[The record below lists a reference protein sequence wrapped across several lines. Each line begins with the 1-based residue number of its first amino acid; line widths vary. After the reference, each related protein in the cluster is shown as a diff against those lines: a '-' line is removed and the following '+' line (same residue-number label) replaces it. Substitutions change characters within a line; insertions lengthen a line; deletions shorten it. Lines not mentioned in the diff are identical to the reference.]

1 MGGAGMSLFR
11 RRLAIA
17 CQLFFD
23 YKELD
28 YIESAGNT
36 YIDTG
41 VPADARLKFRIQF
54 SNWEYANG
62 SGIFGSSF
70 WNTSLIYYHGTLRYC
85 LPTKAYSYSCGD
97 NVSLS
102 GTLTCTENGCT
113 GDFEMTEV
121 RDANAGSLNITLFR
135 GGIGI
140 AKARVHSF
148 KIWDSSGTLVRS
160 FIPLMRKSDKEIGM
174 YDLVNNKFYLS
185 IDGVKFKG
193 K

>member
-1 MGGAGMSLFR
+1 MSLFR

-41 VPADARLKFRIQF
+41 VPADARLKFHIRF
-54 SNWEYANG
+54 SNWEYNNDA
-62 SGIFGSSF
+62 GIFGSSF
-70 WNTSLIYYHGTLRYC
+70 WNNSLIYHYGTLRYC
-85 LPTKAYSYSCGD
+85 LPTKAYTYYCGE
-97 NVSLS
+97 NVTLS
-102 GTLTCTENGCT
+102 GAITCTENGCF
-113 GDFEMTEV
+113 GDFVLNET
-121 RDANAGSLNITLFR
+121 RDANAGGLNITLFR
-135 GGIGI
+135 GGRQ
-140 AKARVHSF
+140 ASKARVHSF

-160 FIPLMRKSDKEIGM
+160 FIPLMRKSDREIGM